1 MMPADRDHHNIFL
14 FYYPSVLFSISV
26 ICCLVRVLA
35 EVYHGTDG
43 RFDSNWLFYLA
54 GWHLIILWWCWNF
67 HISRGLMMII
77 KKLPGLIGFLEWVV
91 GCSLRLSL
99 N

>member
-1 MMPADRDHHNIFL
+1 MMPADRDHHNIFV

-35 EVYHGTDG
+35 EVYHGTDR

-54 GWHLIILWWCWNF
+54 GWHLIILF
-67 HISRGLMMII
+67 
-77 KKLPGLIGFLEWVV
+77 VV
-91 GCSLRLSL
+91 LVFSYKSGIDD
-99 N
+99 